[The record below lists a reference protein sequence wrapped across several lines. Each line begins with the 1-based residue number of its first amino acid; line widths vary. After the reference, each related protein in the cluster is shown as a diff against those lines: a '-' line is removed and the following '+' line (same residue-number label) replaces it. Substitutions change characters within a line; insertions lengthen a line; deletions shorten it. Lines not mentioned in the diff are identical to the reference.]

1 MTNNN
6 KKLVQGKNWFRIFA
20 RIVSVPIGWFCFYG
34 IVVSL
39 WEGPSVTLEDIIFA
53 VGYAI
58 LLAGVIIAWWREKI
72 GGILLS
78 AYAII
83 MVVYY
88 VVNAFYKY
96 SITPNLS
103 AWDKFRNS
111 FTSEFFINILFYVVL
126 LLVGI
131 LFLLSD
137 WKAKRQKIK
146 ETKL

>member
-111 FTSEFFINILFYVVL
+111 FTSDNLRFRRPL
-126 LLVGI
+126 LYPVELWAQNEKCLI
-131 LFLLSD
+131 KYFLC
-137 WKAKRQKIK
+137 KF
-146 ETKL
+146 